1 MFGKPTYKELK
12 KNLIALK
19 NAELDHQ
26 RIEELLRDE
35 ISRWRILI
43 EQSRDGIVVLDQ
55 DGKVYEANKRFADML
70 GYTVD
75 EVNQLYVWD
84 WDTQFSKEQL
94 LKMLQTVDF
103 SGAHFETQQR
113 RKDGTIIDVEL
124 SNNGAVYSGQK
135 LILCLCRDITDRKR
149 DEKER
154 IKLIKEL
161 QEALAEIRTL
171 KGILPIC
178 SYCKK
183 IRDDKGYWEQIEVY
197 IRDHSEAEFTH
208 GLCPECAKKLYP
220 DYFNKN
226 K

>member
-1 MFGKPTYKELK
+1 MFRKPTYKELK
-12 KNLIALK
+12 KNLITLK

-26 RIEELLRDE
+26 RIEEILRDE

-75 EVNQLYVWD
+75 ELNQLYVWD

>member
-12 KNLIALK
+12 KNLMALK

-75 EVNQLYVWD
+75 EVNQLHVWD

-94 LKMLQTVDF
+94 MEMLQTVDF

-124 SNNGAVYSGQK
+124 SNNGTVYSGQK

-154 IKLIKEL
+154 IKLIREL